1 MENQKFYS
9 YQCPCC
15 GATMTISPDQKKLT
29 CEYCGKKLMVAQNK
43 TTGQTELRKRTVQNK
58 RNVALIVAIVIALTL
73 VGSCV
78 SCITLIGGVATA
90 SSYVADSSSQQTKAV
105 KEVDPFEKL
114 VDNQSVTGFAP
125 YGKLNVDK
133 ISNSEIRGIK
143 YTADKST
150 DLSNGDVVTLTAQP
164 LEGYTWTTSTREIKI
179 YDLDTIVTDD
189 SQISED
195 DLAVL
200 HEFCINKIDAEL
212 RGTIDSDEEIS
223 LLIEPYNIY
232 CNVDKDHNFYG
243 TNPFRIHS
251 AYKVDFVI
259 EGVSGTIYK
268 YVTIPA
274 AVIQPDG
281 TLKASYDQGSSYDG
295 FISLDE
301 LGVKRYS
308 GYIDGYKTVLE
319 MESSLQDDDSKLYK

>member
-1 MENQKFYS
+1 MENQTFYS

-15 GATMTISPDQKKLT
+15 GATMTVSPDQKKLT
-29 CEYCGKKLMVAQNK
+29 CEYCGKKLMIAQNK
-43 TTGQTELRKRTVQNK
+43 TTGQTVLKKRTVQNT
-58 RNVALIVAIVIALTL
+58 RNVALIVAVVIALTL

-78 SCITLIGGVATA
+78 SCFTVIGEVASVSNTV
-90 SSYVADSSSQQTKAV
+90 SDTSRQTKAPI
-105 KEVDPFEKL
+105 EADPFEKI
-114 VDNQSVTGFAP
+114 VDNQSVTGYAP
-125 YGKLNVDK
+125 YGKLNVDR
-133 ISNSEIRGIK
+133 ISNSEIRGAK
-143 YTADKST
+143 YTADKTT

-164 LEGYTWTTSTREIKI
+164 LEGYTWKTSTREIKI

-189 SQISED
+189 SQIPED

-200 HEFCINKIDAEL
+200 HEFCINKINEDLTE
-212 RGTIDSDEEIS
+212 TIESDEDIT
-223 LLIEPYNIY
+223 LLIEPYKIY

-251 AYKVDFVI
+251 AYKVDFTI

-281 TLKASYDQGSSYDG
+281 TFKAGYDRSSSYDG
-295 FISLDE
+295 FINVNE
-301 LGVKRYS
+301 LGIDRYS
-308 GYIDGYKTVLE
+308 GYIDGFKTVLE
-319 MESSLQDDDSKLYK
+319 MESSLQDNDSVLYK